1 MNVLLVVDNPKNWPL
16 GIPNVGVVSA
26 RDYLESRL
34 GDLPRRTR
42 VFNLCKSYRYQ
53 TMGYYVSLIAAARGH
68 KAFPSITSILDMK
81 SRSVMRLVSEEMDE
95 IIQKSFKQIQSET
108 FELSIYFGKNLAMKY
123 DRLSMELFNLFRCP
137 FLRAF
142 FFIKDGKWH
151 LRNVS
156 MIAVSDIPENH
167 FPYVIE
173 FAGAYLEGHEQKHRR
188 KKSRVYDLA
197 ILVDPDEK
205 MPPSDS
211 RAISKF
217 GKAAEACGFNTEIIT
232 KNDYHRLPVFDAL
245 FIRETTA
252 VNHHTFKFAQRAE
265 AEGLFVID
273 DPQSIIRC
281 TNKVYLGELLGQ
293 HRIPTPDT
301 VIINRRSI
309 DKIAA
314 RLDFP
319 CIIKQPDSSFSQGV
333 VKAEDHDDFMVKAGQ
348 MLQKSELIIAQAF
361 MPTAFDWRIGTLGG
375 EVVYAC
381 KYYMAGSHWQIMNW
395 KKTSVEMGNAEAL
408 EIKDVPDPVIKM
420 ALRASRLIGDGLY
433 GIDIKTFES
442 RNYLIEIN
450 DNPSIDSGVED
461 NVMKEALY
469 MKIMNHFMESV
480 RRKKAL

>member
-16 GIPNVGVVSA
+16 KIPNVGVVSA

-34 GDLPRRTR
+34 GELPRRTR
-42 VFNLCKSYRYQ
+42 VFNLCRSYRYQ

-68 KAFPSITSILDMK
+68 KAFPSITSILDLK

-95 IIQKSFKQIQSET
+95 LIQKSFRQIQSDT

-142 FFIKDGKWH
+142 FFRKDGKWH

-156 MIAVSDIPENH
+156 MIAVSDIPETH
-167 FPYVIE
+167 FPYVID
-173 FAGAYLEGHEQKHRR
+173 FAGAYLAGHELKQKRI
-188 KKSRVYDLA
+188 KSRGYDLA
-197 ILVDPDEK
+197 ILIDPDEK

-211 RAISKF
+211 KAISKF
-217 GKAAEACGFNTEIIT
+217 EKAAEAVGFNVSIIT

-281 TNKVYLGELLGQ
+281 TNKVYLAELLSQ
-293 HRIPTPDT
+293 HRIPAPET
-301 VIINRRSI
+301 VIINRRSLE
-309 DKIAA
+309 KIAET
-314 RLDFP
+314 LSFP

-333 VKAEDHDDFMVKAGQ
+333 VKAEDHEDFMEKANL

-361 MPTAFDWRIGTLGG
+361 MPTAFDWRIGTLAG
-375 EVVYAC
+375 EVIYAC
-381 KYYMAGSHWQIMNW
+381 KYYMAGSHWQIVEW
-395 KKTSVEMGNAEAL
+395 KKSSVEMGNTEAL
-408 EIKDVPDPVIKM
+408 KIEDVPDAVIKV

-442 RNYLIEIN
+442 KNYVIEIN
-450 DNPSIDSGVED
+450 DNPSIDSGIED
-461 NVMKEALY
+461 DVLKEGLY
-469 MKIMNHFMESV
+469 LKIMNHFLESV
-480 RRKKAL
+480 RRKKAV

>member
-16 GIPNVGVVSA
+16 KIPNVGVVSA

-34 GDLPRRTR
+34 GELPRRTR
-42 VFNLCKSYRYQ
+42 VFNLCRSYRYQ

-68 KAFPSITSILDMK
+68 KAFPSITSILDLK

-95 IIQKSFKQIQSET
+95 LIQKSFRQIQSET

-142 FFIKDGKWH
+142 FFRKDGKWH

-156 MIAVSDIPENH
+156 MIAVSDIPETH
-167 FPYVIE
+167 FPYVID
-173 FAGAYLEGHEQKHRR
+173 FAGAYLSGHELKQKRI
-188 KKSRVYDLA
+188 KSRGYDLA
-197 ILVDPDEK
+197 ILIDPDEK

-211 RAISKF
+211 KAISRF
-217 GKAAEACGFNTEIIT
+217 EKAAEAVGFNVSIIT

-281 TNKVYLGELLGQ
+281 TNKVYLAELLSQ
-293 HRIPTPDT
+293 HRIPAPET
-301 VIINRRSI
+301 VIINRRSLE
-309 DKIAA
+309 KIAET
-314 RLDFP
+314 LSFP

-333 VKAEDHDDFMVKAGQ
+333 VKAEDHDDFMEKANL

-361 MPTAFDWRIGTLGG
+361 MPTAFDWRIGTLAG
-375 EVVYAC
+375 EAIYAC
-381 KYYMAGSHWQIMNW
+381 KYYMAGSHWQIVEW
-395 KKTSVEMGNAEAL
+395 KKTSVEMGNTEAL
-408 EIKDVPDPVIKM
+408 KIEDVPDAVIKV

-442 RNYLIEIN
+442 KNYVIEIN
-450 DNPSIDSGVED
+450 DNPSIDSGIED
-461 NVMKEALY
+461 NVLKEGLY
-469 MKIMNHFMESV
+469 LKIMNHFLESV
-480 RRKKAL
+480 RRKKAV